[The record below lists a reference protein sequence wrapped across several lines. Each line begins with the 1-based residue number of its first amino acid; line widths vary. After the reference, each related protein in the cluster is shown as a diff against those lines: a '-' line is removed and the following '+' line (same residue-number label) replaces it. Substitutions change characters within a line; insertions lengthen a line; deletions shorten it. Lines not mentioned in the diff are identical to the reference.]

1 MPRSVYS
8 RFGTSQ
14 VQGKASRRRTVV
26 ADQTIP
32 FIASEEYPNEGY
44 SAEAWRQIAEYN
56 EIEDLDEVT
65 AGTVLSIPPLRNV
78 ATDEE

>member
-14 VQGKASRRRTVV
+14 VQGKAARRRTVV
-26 ADQTIP
+26 GSQTLP
-32 FIASEEYPNEGY
+32 LIASEEYPNEGY

-56 EIEDLDEVT
+56 AVEDLDDVT
-65 AGTVLSIPPLRNV
+65 AGTVLSIPPLRNAV
-78 ATDEE
+78 EEE